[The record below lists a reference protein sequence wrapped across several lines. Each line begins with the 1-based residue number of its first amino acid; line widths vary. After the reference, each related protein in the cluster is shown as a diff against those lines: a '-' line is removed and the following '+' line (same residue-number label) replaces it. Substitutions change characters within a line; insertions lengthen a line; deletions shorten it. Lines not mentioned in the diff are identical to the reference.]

1 MNAFLCKLGKPSL
14 HYFLLSLS
22 FKTGYTRTEHTFLK
36 ITYSKEIEQMV
47 YDTKVISWNESL
59 KQLQRRYTNQPVDRK
74 QFEDVELAE
83 FFHDNDYISLPT
95 HISGLSTKRFTSYS
109 IFTTEDKDRKVG
121 TLIIEYL
128 EDDNDILRVEQLYFV

>member
-1 MNAFLCKLGKPSL
+1 
-14 HYFLLSLS
+14 
-22 FKTGYTRTEHTFLK
+22 
-36 ITYSKEIEQMV
+36 MV

-59 KQLQRRYTNQPVDRK
+59 KQLQRRYTNQAVDRK
-74 QFEDVELAE
+74 QFEDVELME
-83 FFHDNDYISLPT
+83 FFRDNDYISLPT

-128 EDDNDILRVEQLYFV
+128 EDDTDILRVEQLYFI